1 MTALTRR
8 VPIAAQSSE
17 RARKKERARL
27 REDRGSAII
36 EFLVVGVLILVPIAY
51 IVMSVMRVQAAAFA
65 STQAAREA
73 GRAFVTAD
81 SPAQGQRHALV
92 AARIAFE
99 DQGFEMPATAL
110 SIDCAGAPCLAP
122 GSTVHVQIAWTVDL
136 PWIPSDLAGGRSV
149 SVPIE
154 AIHEVPVDVYRVTS

>member
-1 MTALTRR
+1 MRLGSQKMLEIT
-8 VPIAAQSSE
+8 
-17 RARKKERARL
+17 RL

-36 EFLVVGVLILVPIAY
+36 EFLVIGVLVLVPIAY

-81 SPAQGQRHALV
+81 SPAQGQQQARV

-99 DQGFEMPATAL
+99 DQGFEIPAAAL
-110 SIDCAGAPCLAP
+110 SIDCAGGPCLTP
-122 GSTVHVQIAWTVDL
+122 GSTVHVRIAWSVDL